1 LRLAEIA
8 ALFWHCLA
16 HREGL
21 TREMVGDA
29 VLEAGLAKAT
39 LPLRVLLRQI
49 VQGAG

>member
-1 LRLAEIA
+1 
-8 ALFWHCLA
+8 
-16 HREGL
+16 
-21 TREMVGDA
+21 MVGDA